1 VLDKRRKSPQGM
13 ALAETPALAPVNRK
27 YGRDV
32 IFALGIILIL
42 AILFLPL
49 PAILID
55 VGLAFSIAVAVLI
68 LMVSLWIQRP
78 LDFTSFPTILLIVT
92 MMRLALN
99 IATTRAIL
107 SNGSQGTH
115 AAGDVIGG
123 FSQLVMAGDFVIGLI
138 VFLILVV
145 VNFIV
150 ITKGAT
156 RIAEVGARFTL
167 DAIPGKQM
175 SIDADLSAGIIDD
188 KEAQRRRRELEEESS
203 FFGSMD
209 GASKFVRGD
218 AIAGLIITA
227 INIVGGIAIG
237 YSRHGMSM
245 GEAADVFVKLSVGDG
260 LVTQIPAL
268 IVSLAAGLLVSKGG
282 TKGSAEQA
290 VFGQLGAYPRALS
303 VAALL
308 LVILGITP
316 GLPFLP
322 FFALAVAMGSI
333 AWFVPRQQARE
344 RQAKEAETKQIEATK
359 EEEEKQSIKQSLKTA
374 EIELLIGKQ
383 LSTKLLTSHQEL
395 AFRMGKMRK
404 KFATQYG
411 FVVPEVRV
419 QDDFSIP
426 PKAYQIKIHGTV
438 VAEYNARVGELMV
451 LLGSGPLPQMPG
463 EEVREPAFGMRAYS
477 VSETFAEDLKRERLT
492 YADNMSVLLT
502 HLSEVIRNNLP
513 QLLSYKDMKILLERL
528 DSEYRK
534 LADEICTSHM
544 SYPGLQAVLKLLL
557 AERVSIRNLHLI
569 IEAIAEIAPHVRRT
583 EQIVEHVRVRM
594 AQQICGDLTEAGT
607 LKVLRLGNRWDLAFH
622 QALKRDQKGEV
633 REFDIDPRLLEEF
646 GDDASKAIRKF
657 LEQGERFVMVTA
669 PDARPYVRMIIERL
683 FPTLPVLS
691 HVEIARGVEV
701 RVLGSVS

>member
-1 VLDKRRKSPQGM
+1 M
-13 ALAETPALAPVNRK
+13 AISETIPATALPKN
-27 YGRDV
+27 GRDV
-32 IFALGIILIL
+32 FFALGIVFILTV
-42 AILFLPL
+42 LFLPI
-49 PAILID
+49 PAFLID
-55 VGLAFSIAVAVLI
+55 VGLAFSIALSVLI
-68 LMVSLWIQRP
+68 LMVALWIGRP
-78 LDFTSFPTILLIVT
+78 LDFSSFPTVLLIAT
-92 MMRLALN
+92 MLRLSLN
-99 IATTRAIL
+99 IATTRMIL
-107 SNGSQGTH
+107 SHGNEGTY
-115 AAGDVIGG
+115 AAGYVISG
-123 FSQLVMAGDFVIGLI
+123 FSKLVMSSDFVIGLI
-138 VFLILVV
+138 VFLILIV

-175 SIDADLSAGIIDD
+175 SIDADLSAGMIDD
-188 KEAQRRRRELEEESS
+188 KTAQLRRRELEEESS

-237 YSRHGMSM
+237 YLRHGMSM
-245 GEAADVFVKLSVGDG
+245 GEAADVFIKLSVGDG

-282 TKGSAEQA
+282 TRGSADQA
-290 VFGQLGAYPRALS
+290 VFGQLGAYPRALY
-303 VAALL
+303 VAAGLL
-308 LVILGITP
+308 LLLGLMP
-316 GLPFLP
+316 GLPLFPFLVM
-322 FFALAVAMGSI
+322 AAAMASLGYVIPLKENRRI
-333 AWFVPRQQARE
+333 AAEQA
-344 RQAKEAETKQIEATK
+344 AKKQETAEKA
-359 EEEEKQSIKQSLKTA
+359 EEEKNSVKASLATA

-383 LSTKLLTSHQEL
+383 LSTRLLASHQEL
-395 AFRMGKMRK
+395 AFRMSKMRR

-411 FVVPEVRV
+411 FVVPEVKLT
-419 QDDFSIP
+419 DDFAIA
-426 PKAYQIKIHGTV
+426 PKSYQIKVHGTV
-438 VAEYNARVGELMV
+438 VAEYQIRVGEVMV
-451 LLGSGPLPQMPG
+451 LLGNRDVPDIPG

-477 VSETFAEDLKRERLT
+477 VMETFAEDLKREQFT
-492 YADNMSVLLT
+492 FADNMSVLLT

-513 QLLSYKDMKILLERL
+513 QLLSYKDMKALLERQ
-528 DSEYRK
+528 DPEYRK
-534 LADEICTSHM
+534 LADEICTTHI

-594 AQQICGDLTEAGT
+594 AQQICGDLSEGGA

-622 QALKRDQKGEV
+622 QSLKRDAKGEV
-633 REFDIDPRLLEEF
+633 REFDIDPRQLEEF
-646 GDDASKAIRKF
+646 GQDAGKAVRQH
-657 LEQGERFVMVTA
+657 LEAGERFVLVTA

-691 HVEIARGVEV
+691 HVEIAKGIEV
-701 RVLGSVS
+701 RVLGTIS

>member
-1 VLDKRRKSPQGM
+1 VAIS
-13 ALAETPALAPVNRK
+13 ETFSARNAVKN
-27 YGRDV
+27 GRDV
-32 IFALGIILIL
+32 FFAAGIVIIL
-42 AILFLPL
+42 AVLFLPI
-49 PAILID
+49 PAFLID
-55 VGLAFSIAVAVLI
+55 MGLAISIALSVLI
-68 LMVSLWIQRP
+68 LMVALWIQRP
-78 LDFTSFPTILLIVT
+78 LDFSSFPTVLLIAT
-92 MMRLALN
+92 MLRLSLN
-99 IATTRAIL
+99 IATTRMIL
-107 SNGSQGTH
+107 SHGDQGTH
-115 AAGDVIGG
+115 AAGYVISG
-123 FSQLVMAGDFVIGLI
+123 FSNLVMSGDFVIGLI
-138 VFLILVV
+138 VFMILIV

-175 SIDADLSAGIIDD
+175 SIDADLSAGMIDD
-188 KEAQRRRRELEEESS
+188 KTAQLRRRELEEESS

-237 YSRHGMSM
+237 YLRHDMSL
-245 GEAADVFVKLSVGDG
+245 GKAADIFVKLSVGDG

-282 TKGSAEQA
+282 TRGSADKA
-290 VFGQLGAYPRALS
+290 VFGQLGAYPRALY
-303 VAALL
+303 VAAALL
-308 LVILGITP
+308 ALLGLMP
-316 GLPFLP
+316 GLPMFP
-322 FFALAVAMGSI
+322 FVTLAGAMAGLGYIIPLQHNRRI
-333 AWFVPRQQARE
+333 AEEEAGRKKEEA
-344 RQAKEAETKQIEATK
+344 AKA
-359 EEEEKQSIKQSLKTA
+359 EEEKNSVKASLATA

-383 LSTKLLTSHQEL
+383 LSTRLISAHQEL
-395 AFRMGKMRK
+395 AFRMSKMRK

-411 FVVPEVRV
+411 FVVPEVKLT
-419 QDDFSIP
+419 DDFAIP
-426 PKAYQIKIHGTV
+426 PKSYQIKVHGTV
-438 VAEYNARVGELMV
+438 VAEHQMRVGELMV
-451 LLGSGPLPQMPG
+451 LLGTRDIPDIPG

-477 VSETFAEDLKRERLT
+477 VMETFAEDLKREQFT

-513 QLLSYKDMKILLERL
+513 QLLSYKDMKALLERQ
-528 DSEYRK
+528 DPEYRK
-534 LADEICTSHM
+534 LADEICSQHI

-594 AQQICGDLTEAGT
+594 AQQICGDLTEGGV

-622 QALKRDQKGEV
+622 QSLKRDAKGEV
-633 REFDIDPRLLEEF
+633 REFDIDPRQLEEF
-646 GDDASKAIRKF
+646 GQEATKAIRRH
-657 LEQGERFVMVTA
+657 LEAGERFVLVTA

-683 FPTLPVLS
+683 FTTLPVLS
-691 HVEIARGVEV
+691 HVEIAKGVEI
-701 RVLGSVS
+701 RVLGTIS